1 MQGVIRSFDP
11 GTGEGVVV
19 PDTGD
24 GDIDDDV
31 VLAPN
36 ALEGSLF
43 RFLRQGQRVVFDLD
57 PDGRATALRT
67 GAEPDMG
74 LPAT

>member
-11 GTGEGVVV
+11 STGEGVVV
-19 PDTGD
+19 PDTG
-24 GDIDDDV
+24 DDDV